1 MEEML
6 EAREVMEIVVE
17 QMVSEVR
24 LDLEQRVVLEEQDQ
38 ITVQVPVVVA
48 AAVVRMEQPL

>member
-1 MEEML
+1 ML